1 LPLASRESL
10 LKLRPVITLAALDL
24 GELINQRPPA
34 AIQVAHDRFALR
46 GQSAEAGFALPI
58 CADAEISDE
67 MRWLEIS
74 T

>member
-1 LPLASRESL
+1 LPLAIRESL

-46 GQSAEAGFALPI
+46 GQAEAGFALPI

-67 MRWLEIS
+67 MRWLEIN